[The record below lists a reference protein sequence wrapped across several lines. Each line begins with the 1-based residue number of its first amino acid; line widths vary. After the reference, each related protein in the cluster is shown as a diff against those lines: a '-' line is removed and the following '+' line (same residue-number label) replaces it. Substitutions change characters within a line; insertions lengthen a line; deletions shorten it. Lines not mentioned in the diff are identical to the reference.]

1 VERLLPT
8 DGTSSLAAAWDLHM
22 LCNVGG
28 RERTADHYARL
39 LAAAG
44 FDLVA
49 ISGLPLDGSLLH
61 ARRRRT
67 DEAVRT

>member
-1 VERLLPT
+1 
-8 DGTSSLAAAWDLHM
+8 M

-28 RERTADHYARL
+28 RERTAEHYARL
-39 LAAAG
+39 LTTAG

-61 ARRRRT
+61 ARRRRST
-67 DEAVRT
+67 RPVPA